1 MANRNIIKWRKGFP
15 PVGSTPHLVEGMD
28 TYVAVFNSNDNPDI
42 DSGQVANGEWM
53 STEPIPTDIH
63 SDFII
68 TAERLAGSSNL
79 PLEIEG
85 CMDPFMKNKT
95 GDAWDSLQG
104 EDLTWNVSGSANPNN
119 VLDWVKVNIAEIGLM
134 PYIRLAYKNSTGGAV
149 TVVWR
154 VTVNFDRGI

>member
-1 MANRNIIKWRKGFP
+1 MANRNVLKWRKGIAN
-15 PVGSTPHLVEGMD
+15 VSLPHLVDSME
-28 TYVAVFNSNDNPDI
+28 TYTVVINSNDQPDL
-42 DSGQVANGEWM
+42 NGGEVVNGDWIV
-53 STEPIPTDIH
+53 TEPIPSDIH

-68 TAERLAGSSNL
+68 TAQRLMGTTDL

-95 GDAWDSLQG
+95 GDSWESLQG

-134 PYIRLAYKNSTGGAV
+134 PYIRLAYKNTTGSN
-149 TVVWR
+149 TLPVWR